1 MEDQSKRLFLTLAIS
16 FIFLFVYQY
25 YFVTPQK
32 EQQGSPVVE
41 EGAQA
46 PEIAEVETV
55 PIQEAPG
62 KTAEQMVAGEE
73 KTIRVDTPLYTAVLT
88 NRGGVLKSVILK
100 NFLQDMKDPDSRVQL
115 VRDPSGTDFPLKAEL
130 IGVGGPLG
138 FAQALFLVDGGDVVL
153 EEGEEGSVT
162 FSYRTHDGFEMI
174 KSLTFSGSSYAV
186 DGQVRLVNRST
197 EPISGR
203 LVYSWTP
210 GLEVLEEKSGSM
222 MTGRYGFKGAVVRT
236 EGKSKKIKSKKL
248 EGTELYEEFPDW
260 VASQDMYFVAA
271 MLPRNGSERAIV
283 RKMVDGRVAIGLY
296 TQVKLE
302 PGTAMSLK
310 ALTYMGPKEMDSLK
324 AVDPSLAE
332 TVDMGFFAF
341 IAKPLLVIM
350 NYFYRYVGNYG
361 IAIIILTILIKIVF
375 IPFSNAS
382 FKSMKNMSKLQPQI
396 NELKDKHKKDKEKL
410 NQSIMALYK
419 ENKVNPAG
427 GCLPILVQIPVFF
440 ALYRA
445 LLGAIELRHAP
456 FMLWIADLSA
466 KDPLYITPIVM
477 GATMFLQQK
486 MTPATGD
493 PRQQQIML
501 FMPIVFTALFVNLP
515 SGLVIYWTVNNI
527 LTIGHQYYML
537 KGYKAK
543 EAKEAAE
550 VPEKPAAKKKSKKGR
565 K

>member
-1 MEDQSKRLFLTLAIS
+1 MEDQSKRLFLTLAVS

-41 EGAQA
+41 EGARA

-115 VRDPSGTDFPLKAEL
+115 VRDPSGTDFPLTAEV
-130 IGVGGPLG
+130 IGAGGPLG

-153 EEGEEGSVT
+153 AEGEEGSVT

-174 KSLTFSGSSYAV
+174 KSLIFSGDSYAV
-186 DGQVRLVNRST
+186 DGQVRLVNRRA

-203 LVYSWTP
+203 LIYSWTP

-236 EGKSKKIKSKKL
+236 EGKSRKIKSKKL
-248 EGTELYEEFPDW
+248 DGTELYEEIPDW
-260 VASQDMYFVAA
+260 IASQDMYFVVA

-283 RKMVDGRVAIGLY
+283 RKMDDGRVAIGLY
-296 TQVKLE
+296 TQIKLE

-341 IAKPLLVIM
+341 IAKPLLVLM

-396 NELKDKHKKDKEKL
+396 NELRDRHKKDKEKL
-410 NQSIMALYK
+410 NKSIMALYK

-493 PRQQQIML
+493 PRQQKIML

-543 EAKEAAE
+543 ESKESE
-550 VPEKPAAKKKSKKGR
+550 EPEKPAAKKKSKKGR

>member
-1 MEDQSKRLFLTLAIS
+1 MEDQSKRLFLTLAVS

-41 EGAQA
+41 EGARA

-115 VRDPSGTDFPLKAEL
+115 VRDPSGTDFPLTAEV
-130 IGVGGPLG
+130 IGAGGPLG
-138 FAQALFLVDGGDVVL
+138 FAEALFLVDGGDVVL
-153 EEGEEGSVT
+153 AEGEEGSVT

-174 KSLTFSGSSYAV
+174 KSLVFSGDSYAV
-186 DGQVRLVNRST
+186 DGQVRLVNRRA

-203 LVYSWTP
+203 LIYSWTP

-236 EGKSKKIKSKKL
+236 EGKSRKIKSKKL
-248 EGTELYEEFPDW
+248 DGTKLYEEIPDW
-260 VASQDMYFVAA
+260 IASQDMYFVVA

-283 RKMVDGRVAIGLY
+283 RKMDDGRVAIGLY
-296 TQVKLE
+296 TQIKLE

-341 IAKPLLVIM
+341 IAKPLLVLM

-396 NELKDKHKKDKEKL
+396 NELRDRHKKDKEQL
-410 NQSIMALYK
+410 NKSIMALYK

-543 EAKEAAE
+543 ESKESE
-550 VPEKPAAKKKSKKGR
+550 EPEKPAAKKKSKKGR

>member
-410 NQSIMALYK
+410 NQAIMGLYK

>member
-1 MEDQSKRLFLTLAIS
+1 MEDQSKRLFLTLAVS

-41 EGAQA
+41 EGARA

-115 VRDPSGTDFPLKAEL
+115 VRDPSGTDFPLTAEV
-130 IGVGGPLG
+130 IGAGGPLG

-153 EEGEEGSVT
+153 AEGEEGSVT

-174 KSLTFSGSSYAV
+174 KSLVFSGDSYAV
-186 DGQVRLVNRST
+186 DGQVRLVNRRA

-203 LVYSWTP
+203 LIYSWTP

-222 MTGRYGFKGAVVRT
+222 MTSRYGFKGAVIRT
-236 EGKSKKIKSKKL
+236 EGKSRKIKSKKL
-248 EGTELYEEFPDW
+248 DGTELYEEIPDW
-260 VASQDMYFVAA
+260 IASQDMYFVVA

-283 RKMVDGRVAIGLY
+283 RKMDDGRVAIGLY

-341 IAKPLLVIM
+341 IAKPLLVLM

-396 NELKDKHKKDKEKL
+396 NELRDRHKKDKEQL
-410 NQSIMALYK
+410 NKSIMALYK

-493 PRQQQIML
+493 PRQQKIML

-543 EAKEAAE
+543 ESKESE
-550 VPEKPAAKKKSKKGR
+550 EPEKPAAKKKSKKGR

>member
-16 FIFLFVYQY
+16 FVFLFVYQY
-25 YFVTPQK
+25 YFVASQG
-32 EQQGSPVVE
+32 EQQGSPAVE
-41 EGAQA
+41 EGTQV
-46 PEIAEVETV
+46 PEAAEIETV
-55 PIQEAPG
+55 PLEEAPG
-62 KTAEQMVAGEE
+62 KTAEPIVAGEE

-88 NRGGVLKSVILK
+88 NQGGVLKSVILK
-100 NFLQDMKDPDSRVQL
+100 NFLQDLKDPDSRVQL
-115 VRDPSGTDFPLKAEL
+115 VRDPSGTNFPLTAEL
-130 IGVGGPLG
+130 VGVGGPLG
-138 FAQALFLVDGGDVVL
+138 FAEALFLVEGGDIIL
-153 EEGEEGSVT
+153 AEGEEGSVT
-162 FSYRTHDGFEMI
+162 FRYRTRDGLEMS
-174 KSLTFSGSSYAV
+174 KSLTFSGDSYAV
-186 DGQVRLVNRST
+186 DGQIRLVNRRT

-203 LVYSWTP
+203 LIYSWTP
-210 GLEVLEEKSGSM
+210 GLEILGEKTGSR
-222 MTGRYGFKGAVVRT
+222 MTSRYGFKGAVVRT
-236 EGKSKKIKSKKL
+236 EGKSRKIKSKKL
-248 EGTELYEEFPDW
+248 EGTELYEEIPDW
-260 VASQDMYFVAA
+260 IASQDMYFVAA

-283 RKMVDGRVAIGLY
+283 RKMNDGRVAIGLY

-310 ALTYMGPKEMDSLK
+310 ALTYMGPKELDSLK

-332 TVDMGFFAF
+332 TVDMGWFAF
-341 IAKPLLVIM
+341 IAKPLLVLM

-361 IAIIILTILIKIVF
+361 TAIIILTILIKIAF

-396 NELKDKHKKDKEKL
+396 NVLRDKYKKDKEKL
-410 NQSIMALYK
+410 NQEIMALYK

-456 FMLWIADLSA
+456 FLLWITDLSA

-501 FMPIVFTALFVNLP
+501 FMPVVFTALFVNLP

-537 KGYKAK
+537 KGQKEK
-543 EAKEAAE
+543 EAEE
-550 VPEKPAAKKKSKKGR
+550 PEKPAVKKKSKKGR

>member
-1 MEDQSKRLFLTLAIS
+1 MS
-16 FIFLFVYQY
+16 FICLFVYQY

-55 PIQEAPG
+55 PIQDAPG

-88 NRGGVLKSVILK
+88 NKGGVLKSVILK
-100 NFLQDMKDPDSRVQL
+100 NFLQDMKNPDSREQL
-115 VRDPSGTDFPLKAEL
+115 VRDPSGTDFPLTAEV

-138 FAQALFLVDGGDVVL
+138 FAQALFLIDGGDVVL
-153 EEGEEGSVT
+153 AEGEEGSVT

-174 KSLTFSGSSYAV
+174 KSLTFSGNSYAV
-186 DGQVRLVNRST
+186 DGQVRLVNRRT

-203 LVYSWTP
+203 LIYSWTP
-210 GLEVLEEKSGSM
+210 GLEVLGEKAGSR
-222 MTGRYGFKGAVVRT
+222 MTSRYGFKGAVVRT

-248 EGTELYEEFPDW
+248 EGTELYEGIPDW
-260 VASQDMYFVAA
+260 IASQDMYFVAA

-283 RKMVDGRVAIGLY
+283 RKADDGRVAIGLY

-341 IAKPLLVIM
+341 IAKPLLVLM

-396 NELKDKHKKDKEKL
+396 NELRDRHKKDKEKL
-410 NQSIMALYK
+410 NQAIMALYK

-493 PRQQQIML
+493 PRQQKIML
-501 FMPIVFTALFVNLP
+501 FMPIMFTALFVNLP

-543 EAKEAAE
+543 EAAE
-550 VPEKPAAKKKSKKGR
+550 EPEKPAAKKKSKKGR

>member
-1 MEDQSKRLFLTLAIS
+1 MEDQSKRLFLTLAVS

-41 EGAQA
+41 EGARA

-115 VRDPSGTDFPLKAEL
+115 VRDPSGTDFPLTAEV
-130 IGVGGPLG
+130 IGAGGPLG
-138 FAQALFLVDGGDVVL
+138 FAEALFLVDGGDVVL
-153 EEGEEGSVT
+153 AEGEEGSVT

-174 KSLTFSGSSYAV
+174 KSLVFSGDSYAV
-186 DGQVRLVNRST
+186 DGQVRLVNRRA

-203 LVYSWTP
+203 LIYSWTP

-236 EGKSKKIKSKKL
+236 EGKSRKIKSKKL
-248 EGTELYEEFPDW
+248 DGTKLYEEIPDW
-260 VASQDMYFVAA
+260 IASQDMYFVVA

-283 RKMVDGRVAIGLY
+283 RKMDDGRVAIGLY
-296 TQVKLE
+296 TQIKLE

-341 IAKPLLVIM
+341 IAKPLLVLM

-396 NELKDKHKKDKEKL
+396 NELRDRHKKDKEQL
-410 NQSIMALYK
+410 NKSIMALYK

-493 PRQQQIML
+493 PRQQKIML

-543 EAKEAAE
+543 ESKESE
-550 VPEKPAAKKKSKKGR
+550 EPEKPAAKKKSKKGR

>member
-25 YFVTPQK
+25 YFVTPLK
-32 EQQGSPVVE
+32 EQQGSPAVE
-41 EGAQA
+41 ESAQA
-46 PEIAEVETV
+46 PEAAEVEAV
-55 PIQEAPG
+55 PVQEAPG
-62 KTAEQMVAGEE
+62 KTAEPLVAGEE
-73 KTIRVDTPLYTAVLT
+73 KTIRVDTPLYTALLT
-88 NRGGVLKSVILK
+88 NRGGVLESVVLK
-100 NFLQDMKDPDSRVQL
+100 NFLQDLKDPGSRVQL
-115 VRDPSGTDFPLKAEL
+115 VRDPSGTDFPLTAEVV
-130 IGVGGPLG
+130 GVGGPLG
-138 FAQALFLVDGGDVVL
+138 FAEALFVVDGGDVVL
-153 EEGEEGSVT
+153 SEGEEGGVT
-162 FSYRTHDGFEMI
+162 FSYRTHDGLEMI
-174 KSLTFSGSSYAV
+174 KSLTFSGDSYSV
-186 DGQVRLVNRST
+186 DGQVRLVNRMT

-203 LVYSWTP
+203 LIYSWTP
-210 GLEVLEEKSGSM
+210 GLEVLGEKTGSR
-222 MTGRYGFKGAVVRT
+222 MTSRYGFKGAVVRT
-236 EGKSKKIKSKKL
+236 EGKSRKVKSKKL
-248 EGTELYEEFPDW
+248 DGTELYEEIPDW
-260 VASQDMYFVAA
+260 IASQDMYFVAA

-283 RKMVDGRVAIGLY
+283 RKMDDGRVAIGLY

-341 IAKPLLVIM
+341 IAKPLLVLM

-361 IAIIILTILIKIVF
+361 TAIIILTILIKIVF

-396 NELKDKHKKDKEKL
+396 NELKDKYKKDKEKL
-410 NQSIMALYK
+410 NKEIMALYK

-456 FMLWIADLSA
+456 FMLWITDLSA

-537 KGYKAK
+537 KGHKDK
-543 EAKEAAE
+543 ESEA
-550 VPEKPAAKKKSKKGR
+550 PEKPAEKKKSKKGR

>member
-25 YFVTPQK
+25 YFVAPQR
-32 EQQGSPVVE
+32 EQQGSPAVE
-41 EGAQA
+41 EGTQV
-46 PEIAEVETV
+46 PEAAETETV
-55 PIQEAPG
+55 PVQVAPG
-62 KTAEQMVAGEE
+62 KTAEPIVAGEE

-88 NRGGVLKSVILK
+88 NKGGVLKSVILK
-100 NFLQDMKDPDSRVQL
+100 NFLQNLKDPDSRVQL
-115 VRDPSGTDFPLKAEL
+115 VRDPSGTNFPLTAEL
-130 IGVGGPLG
+130 VGVGGPLG
-138 FAQALFLVDGGDVVL
+138 FAEALFLVEGGDIIL
-153 EEGEEGSVT
+153 AEGEEGSVT
-162 FSYRTHDGFEMI
+162 FRYRTRDGLEMS
-174 KSLTFSGSSYAV
+174 KSLTFSGDSYAV
-186 DGQVRLVNRST
+186 DGQIRLVNRRT

-203 LVYSWTP
+203 LIYSWTP
-210 GLEVLEEKSGSM
+210 GLEILGEKTGSR
-222 MTGRYGFKGAVVRT
+222 MTSRYGFKGAVVRT
-236 EGKSKKIKSKKL
+236 EGKSRKIKSKKL
-248 EGTELYEEFPDW
+248 EGTELYEEIPDW
-260 VASQDMYFVAA
+260 IASQDMYFVAA

-283 RKMVDGRVAIGLY
+283 RKMNDGRVAIGLY

-310 ALTYMGPKEMDSLK
+310 ALTYMGPKELDSLK

-332 TVDMGFFAF
+332 TVDMGWFAF
-341 IAKPLLVIM
+341 IAKPLLVLM

-361 IAIIILTILIKIVF
+361 TAIIILTILIKIAF

-396 NELKDKHKKDKEKL
+396 NVLRDKYKKDKEKL
-410 NQSIMALYK
+410 NQEIMALYK

-456 FMLWIADLSA
+456 FVLWITDLSA

-537 KGYKAK
+537 KGQKEK
-543 EAKEAAE
+543 EAEE
-550 VPEKPAAKKKSKKGR
+550 PEKPAVKKKSKKGR

>member
-16 FIFLFVYQY
+16 FVFLFVYQY
-25 YFVTPQK
+25 YFVASQG
-32 EQQGSPVVE
+32 EQQGSPAVE
-41 EGAQA
+41 EGTQV
-46 PEIAEVETV
+46 PEAAEIETV
-55 PIQEAPG
+55 PLEEAPG
-62 KTAEQMVAGEE
+62 KTAEPIVAGEE
-73 KTIRVDTPLYTAVLT
+73 KTIRVDTPLYSAVLT
-88 NRGGVLKSVILK
+88 NQGGVLKSVILK
-100 NFLQDMKDPDSRVQL
+100 NFLQDLKDPDSRVQL
-115 VRDPSGTDFPLKAEL
+115 VRDPSGTNFPLTAEL
-130 IGVGGPLG
+130 VGVGGPLG
-138 FAQALFLVDGGDVVL
+138 FAEALFLVEGGDIIL
-153 EEGEEGSVT
+153 AEGEEGSVT
-162 FSYRTHDGFEMI
+162 FRYRTRDGLEMS
-174 KSLTFSGSSYAV
+174 KSLTFSGDSYAV
-186 DGQVRLVNRST
+186 DGQIRLVNRRT

-203 LVYSWTP
+203 LIYSWTP
-210 GLEVLEEKSGSM
+210 GLEILGEKTGSR
-222 MTGRYGFKGAVVRT
+222 MTSRYGFKGAVVRT
-236 EGKSKKIKSKKL
+236 EGKSRKIKNKKL
-248 EGTELYEEFPDW
+248 EGTELYEEIPDW
-260 VASQDMYFVAA
+260 IASQDMYFVAA

-283 RKMVDGRVAIGLY
+283 RKMNDGRVAIGLY

-310 ALTYMGPKEMDSLK
+310 ALTYMGPKELDSLK

-332 TVDMGFFAF
+332 TVDMGWFAF
-341 IAKPLLVIM
+341 IAKPLLVLM

-361 IAIIILTILIKIVF
+361 TAIIILTILIKIAF

-396 NELKDKHKKDKEKL
+396 NVLRDKYKKDKEKL
-410 NQSIMALYK
+410 NQEIMALYK

-456 FMLWIADLSA
+456 FLLWITDLSA

-501 FMPIVFTALFVNLP
+501 FMPVVFTALFVNLP

-537 KGYKAK
+537 KGQKEK
-543 EAKEAAE
+543 EAEE
-550 VPEKPAAKKKSKKGR
+550 PEKPAVKKKSKKGR

>member
-1 MEDQSKRLFLTLAIS
+1 MEDQSKRLFLTLAVS

-41 EGAQA
+41 EGVQA

-55 PIQEAPG
+55 PIQDAPG

-115 VRDPSGTDFPLKAEL
+115 VRDPSGTDFPLTAEV
-130 IGVGGPLG
+130 IGAGGPLG

-153 EEGEEGSVT
+153 AEGEEGSVT

-174 KSLTFSGSSYAV
+174 KSLVFSGDSYAV
-186 DGQVRLVNRST
+186 DGQVRLVNRRA

-203 LVYSWTP
+203 LIYSWTP

-236 EGKSKKIKSKKL
+236 EGKSRKIKSKKL
-248 EGTELYEEFPDW
+248 DGTELYEEIPDW
-260 VASQDMYFVAA
+260 IASQDMYFVAA

-283 RKMVDGRVAIGLY
+283 RKMDDGRVAIGLY

-310 ALTYMGPKEMDSLK
+310 ALTYMGPKELDSLK

-341 IAKPLLVIM
+341 IAKPLLVLM

-396 NELKDKHKKDKEKL
+396 NELRDRHKKDKEKL

-543 EAKEAAE
+543 ESKESE
-550 VPEKPAAKKKSKKGR
+550 EPEKPAAKKKSKKGR

>member
-1 MEDQSKRLFLTLAIS
+1 MEDQSKRLFLTLAVS

-55 PIQEAPG
+55 PIQDAPG

-88 NRGGVLKSVILK
+88 NKGGVLKSVILK

-115 VRDPSGTDFPLKAEL
+115 VRDPSGTDFPLTAEV
-130 IGVGGPLG
+130 IGAGGPLG

-153 EEGEEGSVT
+153 AEGEEGSVT

-174 KSLTFSGSSYAV
+174 KSLVFSGDSYAV
-186 DGQVRLVNRST
+186 DGQVRLVNRRA

-203 LVYSWTP
+203 LIYSWTP

-236 EGKSKKIKSKKL
+236 EGKSRKIKSKKL
-248 EGTELYEEFPDW
+248 DGTELYEEIPDW
-260 VASQDMYFVAA
+260 IASQDMYFVAA

-283 RKMVDGRVAIGLY
+283 RKMDDGRVAIGLY

-310 ALTYMGPKEMDSLK
+310 ALTYMGPKELDSLK

-341 IAKPLLVIM
+341 IAKPLLVLM

-396 NELKDKHKKDKEKL
+396 NELRDRHKKDKEKL

-493 PRQQQIML
+493 PRQQKIML
-501 FMPIVFTALFVNLP
+501 FMPIMFTALFVNLP